1 MSSNP
6 KKFRQ
11 KQQEL
16 FNQKLPSFFRN
27 ISGLT
32 IAVGLVVLL
41 AGLSIYRANVTQ
53 PIFTLLLL
61 AISVPLVL
69 YFSSQTL
76 RKKIAK
82 ALAEVE
88 NDKPDK
94 K

>member
-6 KKFRQ
+6 KKFTQ

-16 FNQKLPSFFRN
+16 LNQKSPSFFRN